1 MFCWIFLCP
10 ILLSGSFTLYFK
22 VSFIFN
28 VGTDKL
34 PNGNISRRAHMV
46 KVLAYFKRP
55 FAPTKIAQ
63 PDNQPIWA
71 KVALHNEFHSQTHTL
86 MTFLDEIKKFISGKI
101 LGIRACCCTTDHQR
115 PNVYIDGLQCL
126 LLLAVRKNIN
136 QSNHL
141 KNWTNQSET
150 FILTAMRK

>member
-1 MFCWIFLCP
+1 MAIFENLEKLFLFRILSFIFYFEKKMFCWIFLCP

-34 PNGNISRRAHMV
+34 PNGNISRRAHVV

-63 PDNQPIWA
+63 PDNQPI
-71 KVALHNEFHSQTHTL
+71 
-86 MTFLDEIKKFISGKI
+86 
-101 LGIRACCCTTDHQR
+101 
-115 PNVYIDGLQCL
+115 
-126 LLLAVRKNIN
+126 
-136 QSNHL
+136 
-141 KNWTNQSET
+141 
-150 FILTAMRK
+150 

>member
-34 PNGNISRRAHMV
+34 PNGNISSRRAHVV

-71 KVALHNEFHSQTHTL
+71 KVALHNEF
-86 MTFLDEIKKFISGKI
+86 
-101 LGIRACCCTTDHQR
+101 RCTTDHQR
-115 PNVYIDGLQCL
+115 PNVYILDKFICL
-126 LLLAVRKNIN
+126 
-136 QSNHL
+136 
-141 KNWTNQSET
+141 NW
-150 FILTAMRK
+150 F

>member
-1 MFCWIFLCP
+1 MAIFENLEKWFLFVFYLKQFYILFWKKMFCWIFLCP

-28 VGTDKL
+28 VRTDKL

-63 PDNQPIWA
+63 PDNQPIWP
-71 KVALHNEFHSQTHTL
+71 KVALHNEFRSQTHTL

-101 LGIRACCCTTDHQR
+101 RTENPRHTS
-115 PNVYIDGLQCL
+115 L
-126 LLLAVRKNIN
+126 LLYHRPSAP
-136 QSNHL
+136 
-141 KNWTNQSET
+141 
-150 FILTAMRK
+150 